1 MKKLTKSQAMVLKN
15 QAMGESL
22 KVLCICSVGCLRSPT
37 IANYLYTEYDCNV
50 RSCGVDVENA
60 LIPVSNRLVFW
71 AKRLVFADMKT
82 YLKFLDFGFDLVGK
96 EIQILDIPDEFD
108 YDSPKLINEVSYMIN
123 TYQVTEVE

>member
-1 MKKLTKSQAMVLKN
+1 
-15 QAMGESL
+15 
-22 KVLCICSVGCLRSPT
+22 
-37 IANYLYTEYDCNV
+37 
-50 RSCGVDVENA
+50 
-60 LIPVSNRLVFW
+60 
-71 AKRLVFADMKT
+71 MKT